1 MNIIETVISALEDA
15 SFTEKAAALNAL
27 VDAVIE
33 DSEKARESMGRNIC
47 LVPIKTIKMFHEHP
61 FYIDYDED
69 MEVLVRSIA
78 KYGQITP
85 GAVRYAGDGEYELL
99 SGHRRL
105 YACKLAMIEANRQ
118 RTGLKLCEKGDIYR
132 LKKNLIDRKEGRT
145 TEIIAEDIR
154 LDQADTKHII
164 KRLLRLEKLIPDLRE
179 MVDDGEVSLRSGY
192 ELSFLPARTQC
203 KVIEFMDYEQRKPSH
218 EQCIRMR
225 KLYSD
230 GKLTPDIIGK
240 IISEDKHNQK
250 AKITITNENVISR
263 IPEELSPRGQEEYIE
278 AALKYYEEKRR
289 RG

>member
-1 MNIIETVISALEDA
+1 
-15 SFTEKAAALNAL
+15 
-27 VDAVIE
+27 
-33 DSEKARESMGRNIC
+33 
-47 LVPIKTIKMFHEHP
+47 
-61 FYIDYDED
+61 
-69 MEVLVRSIA
+69 
-78 KYGQITP
+78 
-85 GAVRYAGDGEYELL
+85 
-99 SGHRRL
+99 
-105 YACKLAMIEANRQ
+105 MIEANRQ

-230 GKLTPDIIGK
+230 GKLTPDIIGN